1 MAKQGGRRRNS
12 MGLRGGTCGICC
24 VLTSAHRTRRAE
36 RLWLARRQNEQGCLR
51 QSGEACLRLP
61 ERGSPKSSQR
71 RLSGASSPTCPHSL
85 LRGAI
90 TTLRKDQQG
99 GVRRRGKTGYLECA
113 ALRNLARNVSS
124 GCSTIRLVWQ
134 SQSASGS
141 DEWCSFD
148 HSLVRVVQVGV
159 ISRYQQTTVNTG
171 TADRRSAEQRR

>member
-1 MAKQGGRRRNS
+1 MRHPPSSRKSNRGMAKQGGRRRNS

-113 ALRNLARNVSS
+113 ALRNLARNVSF
-124 GCSTIRLVWQ
+124 GNL
-134 SQSASGS
+134 G
-141 DEWCSFD
+141 
-148 HSLVRVVQVGV
+148 
-159 ISRYQQTTVNTG
+159 
-171 TADRRSAEQRR
+171 AEQQGGRLRCSKAGYRSVPGALTSSF